1 MRSAVHVR
9 AALVAAFLVAAAS
22 VFFPPFTIPPARGE
36 SAAER
41 YYRVGDWPKAA
52 AAYEEVVR
60 QGAGPED
67 LVKAAEADY
76 RAGRLERA
84 ALLAN
89 RVLEKDDSVE
99 ARIILALI
107 KARRGSPR
115 EALRDVESL
124 KRTPADDHKVY
135 TAIGVIVRAEDAPRA
150 LEYFRKA
157 VDLNPDDFWAWFNM
171 GLVYEDREVFEQAT
185 RAYKNAVRIN
195 PLYAQAQNNLGY
207 SYKERRFYAY
217 AVEHYRK
224 AIELLPD
231 NPGFYYNIGNA
242 YSHQE
247 KIDEAFNA
255 YRKALELDPA
265 FAKAHYNMARMYLR
279 KDMVSEAIEEFRLYL
294 RYGSSEVFGYVAPRA
309 AVETE
314 IKELETYLEIYGE
327 VKPAGGSMAR

>member
-1 MRSAVHVR
+1 MRQA
-9 AALVAAFLVAAAS
+9 
-22 VFFPPFTIPPARGE
+22 
-36 SAAER
+36 
-41 YYRVGDWPKAA
+41 
-52 AAYEEVVR
+52 
-60 QGAGPED
+60 AGPED
-67 LVKAAEADY
+67 LVKAAEANY
-76 RAGRLERA
+76 RTGRLDRA
-84 ALLAN
+84 ALLAGQ
-89 RVLEKDDSVE
+89 VLERDDRIE
-99 ARIILALI
+99 ARIVLALI
-107 KARRGSPR
+107 KARKGSPR
-115 EALRDVESL
+115 EALRDIESL
-124 KRTPADDHKVY
+124 KQPSGDIHKVY
-135 TAIGVIVRAEDAPRA
+135 SAMGVIMRAEDDMRA
-150 LEYFRKA
+150 LEYLRKA
-157 VDLNPDDFWAWFNM
+157 VDLEPDDFWAWFTM
-171 GLVYEDREVFEQAT
+171 GLIYEDQEVFDQAT

-279 KDMVSEAIEEFRLYL
+279 KDRVREAIEEFRLYL
-294 RYGSSEVFGYVAPRA
+294 RFGNSEVFGYVAPRT

-314 IKELETYLEIYGE
+314 IRELETYLERYGE
-327 VKPAGGSMAR
+327 VKPVEGSMAR